1 MSKPNKHPQKI
12 GAGEKCAY
20 LLANIGNIP
29 LMTLLSTFFLIFY
42 TDVVGLE
49 AGALATLFLIARI
62 VDGVSDP
69 IMGFLLDK
77 FPVRKMGKFRPML
90 ILGTVICVINYIL
103 LWFGAI
109 WSPVAKYGIVYAT
122 YLLIGWTF
130 DIMDISLNSLLPVM
144 TADNQERNSLS
155 LLKVIGYAVGS
166 MAISIGGPLI
176 VASGTLE
183 SYYVLIFG
191 AMAVTLVFSIAG
203 ALGVKERVAFSGDA
217 QEKYGLRDLLR
228 FLTAKPVLVSFLAT
242 VMYIISTQIRSG
254 ANAYYFT
261 YVIGDLEQ
269 MSGISGAS
277 VIGMF
282 PGMIL
287 APLLASKFG
296 KKAVYTAGLM
306 VAAIGPAICI
316 FAPKSLGVL
325 YAGNILFSF
334 GSGVSTPLMY
344 GVQADNTMYIQYTTG
359 KRAEAAIASLN
370 SFITK
375 IGQGVAGAIPGYILA
390 AVGFVGG
397 AAVQP
402 DGVDAGLIACV
413 SGIPAVLCL
422 LSALIFGLGYHLSK
436 QEVDHMAAALQEQEG
451 QTC

>member
-1 MSKPNKHPQKI
+1 
-12 GAGEKCAY
+12 
-20 LLANIGNIP
+20 
-29 LMTLLSTFFLIFY
+29 
-42 TDVVGLE
+42 
-49 AGALATLFLIARI
+49 
-62 VDGVSDP
+62 
-69 IMGFLLDK
+69 
-77 FPVRKMGKFRPML
+77 
-90 ILGTVICVINYIL
+90 
-103 LWFGAI
+103 
-109 WSPVAKYGIVYAT
+109 
-122 YLLIGWTF
+122 
-130 DIMDISLNSLLPVM
+130 
-144 TADNQERNSLS
+144 
-155 LLKVIGYAVGS
+155 
-166 MAISIGGPLI
+166 
-176 VASGTLE
+176 
-183 SYYVLIFG
+183 
-191 AMAVTLVFSIAG
+191 
-203 ALGVKERVAFSGDA
+203 
-217 QEKYGLRDLLR
+217 
-228 FLTAKPVLVSFLAT
+228 
-242 VMYIISTQIRSG
+242 
-254 ANAYYFT
+254 
-261 YVIGDLEQ
+261 